1 MSLKFAGSDGEQ
13 VQFAEDF
20 EQLADLEEFLEYQD
34 QLHLEEAARELLDVD
49 IEDGR
54 TLELSWALS
63 FFLFDW
69 DGLKDFFLCAVVWK
83 L

>member
-1 MSLKFAGSDGEQ
+1 MHQSCFPKSLDSSKFASSDGEQ

-20 EQLADLEEFLEYQD
+20 KKLADLEEFLEYQD

-54 TLELSWALS
+54 TLGLS
-63 FFLFDW
+63 
-69 DGLKDFFLCAVVWK
+69 
-83 L
+83 

>member
-1 MSLKFAGSDGEQ
+1 
-13 VQFAEDF
+13 
-20 EQLADLEEFLEYQD
+20 
-34 QLHLEEAARELLDVD
+34 LHLEEAARELLDVD